1 MSELSTNT
9 SNNEGQSNNS
19 DSSKDSSKKQASQW
33 SEIIARIIDK
43 LTGKDLQVTYS
54 FDNLEIEIPK
64 AYGPD
69 GKQLGGAKWKIDGK
83 ITIST
88 ELINDSSGISS
99 STLKSD
105 DLA

>member
-1 MSELSTNT
+1 MSELS
-9 SNNEGQSNNS
+9 NNS
-19 DSSKDSSKKQASQW
+19 GNTNANNDSDRSKNSSNEHISEW
-33 SEIIARIIDK
+33 SELISRIIDK

-69 GKQLGGAKWKIDGK
+69 GRQLGGAKWKVDGK

-88 ELINDSSGISS
+88 ELINEEKNS
-99 STLKSD
+99 
-105 DLA
+105 A

>member
-1 MSELSTNT
+1 MSELS
-9 SNNEGQSNNS
+9 NNSGNENVNNNS
-19 DSSKDSSKKQASQW
+19 DRSKNSSKEHISEW
-33 SEIIARIIDK
+33 SELISRIIDK

-69 GKQLGGAKWKIDGK
+69 GRELGGAKWKVDGK

-88 ELINDSSGISS
+88 ELINDGKNS
-99 STLKSD
+99 L
-105 DLA
+105 

>member
-1 MSELSTNT
+1 MSELS
-9 SNNEGQSNNS
+9 NNSGNENVNNNS
-19 DSSKDSSKKQASQW
+19 DRSKNSSKEHISEW
-33 SEIIARIIDK
+33 SELISRIIDK

-69 GKQLGGAKWKIDGK
+69 GRQLGGAKWKVDGK

-88 ELINDSSGISS
+88 ELINDGKNSV
-99 STLKSD
+99 
-105 DLA
+105 

>member
-1 MSELSTNT
+1 MSELS
-9 SNNEGQSNNS
+9 NNSGNENVNNNS
-19 DSSKDSSKKQASQW
+19 DQSKNSSKEHISEW
-33 SEIIARIIDK
+33 SELISRIIDK

-69 GKQLGGAKWKIDGK
+69 GRQLGGAKWKVDGK

-88 ELINDSSGISS
+88 ELINEEKIGSN
-99 STLKSD
+99 
-105 DLA
+105 

>member
-1 MSELSTNT
+1 MSELS
-9 SNNEGQSNNS
+9 NNGGNENVNNNS
-19 DSSKDSSKKQASQW
+19 DRSKNSSKEHISEW
-33 SEIIARIIDK
+33 SELISRIIDK

-69 GKQLGGAKWKIDGK
+69 GRQLGGAKWKVDGK

-88 ELINDSSGISS
+88 ELINDAKNSVQ
-99 STLKSD
+99 
-105 DLA
+105 

>member
-1 MSELSTNT
+1 MSELSNNSGNENTN
-9 SNNEGQSNNS
+9 NNS
-19 DSSKDSSKKQASQW
+19 DRSKNSSKEHISEW
-33 SEIIARIIDK
+33 SELISRIIDK

-69 GKQLGGAKWKIDGK
+69 GRQLGGAKWKVDGK

-88 ELINDSSGISS
+88 ELINEGKNS
-99 STLKSD
+99 L
-105 DLA
+105 

>member
-1 MSELSTNT
+1 MSELS
-9 SNNEGQSNNS
+9 NNGGNENVNNNS
-19 DSSKDSSKKQASQW
+19 DQSKNSSKEHISEW
-33 SEIIARIIDK
+33 SELISRIIDK

-69 GKQLGGAKWKIDGK
+69 GRQLGGAKWKVDGK

-88 ELINDSSGISS
+88 ELINEGKNS
-99 STLKSD
+99 L
-105 DLA
+105 

>member
-1 MSELSTNT
+1 MSELSN
-9 SNNEGQSNNS
+9 NNENKNINNNS
-19 DSSKDSSKKQASQW
+19 DRSKDSSKEHISEW
-33 SEIIARIIDK
+33 SELISRIIDK

-69 GKQLGGAKWKIDGK
+69 GRQLGGAKWKVDGK

-88 ELINDSSGISS
+88 ELINDTKNS
-99 STLKSD
+99 
-105 DLA
+105 A

>member
-1 MSELSTNT
+1 MSELS
-9 SNNEGQSNNS
+9 NNS
-19 DSSKDSSKKQASQW
+19 ENKNIDNSSDRSKDSSKEHTSQW
-33 SEIIARIIDK
+33 SELISGIIDK

-69 GKQLGGAKWKIDGK
+69 GRQLGGAKWKVDGK

-88 ELINDSSGISS
+88 ELINDTKNS
-99 STLKSD
+99 
-105 DLA
+105 A

>member
-1 MSELSTNT
+1 MSELS
-9 SNNEGQSNNS
+9 NNGGNENVNNNS
-19 DSSKDSSKKQASQW
+19 DRSKNSSKEHISEW
-33 SEIIARIIDK
+33 SELISRIIDK

-69 GKQLGGAKWKIDGK
+69 GRQLGGAKWKVDGK

-88 ELINDSSGISS
+88 ELINDEKNSV
-99 STLKSD
+99 
-105 DLA
+105 

>member
-1 MSELSTNT
+1 MSELS
-9 SNNEGQSNNS
+9 NNGGNENVNNNS
-19 DSSKDSSKKQASQW
+19 DRSKNSSKEHISEW
-33 SEIIARIIDK
+33 SELISRIIDK

-69 GKQLGGAKWKIDGK
+69 GRQLGGAKWKIDGK

-88 ELINDSSGISS
+88 ELINDEKNS
-99 STLKSD
+99 
-105 DLA
+105 A

>member
-1 MSELSTNT
+1 MSELSND
-9 SNNEGQSNNS
+9 SGNENINNNS
-19 DSSKDSSKKQASQW
+19 DRSKNSSKEHISEW
-33 SEIIARIIDK
+33 SELISRIIDK

-69 GKQLGGAKWKIDGK
+69 GRQLGGAKWKVDGK

-88 ELINDSSGISS
+88 ELINEEKSSI
-99 STLKSD
+99 
-105 DLA
+105 

>member
-1 MSELSTNT
+1 MSELS
-9 SNNEGQSNNS
+9 NNS
-19 DSSKDSSKKQASQW
+19 GNENINNDSDRSKNSSKEHISEW
-33 SEIIARIIDK
+33 SELISRIIDK

-69 GKQLGGAKWKIDGK
+69 GRNLGGAKWKVDGK

-88 ELINDSSGISS
+88 ELINEGKNSV
-99 STLKSD
+99 
-105 DLA
+105 

>member
-1 MSELSTNT
+1 MSELS
-9 SNNEGQSNNS
+9 NNS
-19 DSSKDSSKKQASQW
+19 GNENTNKNSDGSKHSSDDHISEW
-33 SEIIARIIDK
+33 SELISRIIDK

-69 GKQLGGAKWKIDGK
+69 GRQLGGAKWKVDGK

-88 ELINDSSGISS
+88 ELINDGKNS
-99 STLKSD
+99 L
-105 DLA
+105 

>member
-1 MSELSTNT
+1 MSELS
-9 SNNEGQSNNS
+9 NNSGNENINNNS
-19 DSSKDSSKKQASQW
+19 DRSKNSSKEHISEW
-33 SEIIARIIDK
+33 SELISRIIDK

-69 GKQLGGAKWKIDGK
+69 GRQLGGAKWKVDGK

-88 ELINDSSGISS
+88 ELINDEKNSV
-99 STLKSD
+99 
-105 DLA
+105 

>member
-1 MSELSTNT
+1 MSELSH
-9 SNNEGQSNNS
+9 NNENENINNNS
-19 DSSKDSSKKQASQW
+19 DRSKDSSKEHTSQW
-33 SEIIARIIDK
+33 SELISGIIDK

-69 GKQLGGAKWKIDGK
+69 GKQLGGAKWKVDGK

-88 ELINDSSGISS
+88 ELINDTKNS
-99 STLKSD
+99 
-105 DLA
+105 A

>member
-1 MSELSTNT
+1 MSELS
-9 SNNEGQSNNS
+9 NNSGNENINNNS
-19 DSSKDSSKKQASQW
+19 DRSKNSSNEHISEW
-33 SEIIARIIDK
+33 SELISRIIDK

-69 GKQLGGAKWKIDGK
+69 GRQLGGAKWKVDGK

-88 ELINDSSGISS
+88 ELINDAKNSV
-99 STLKSD
+99 
-105 DLA
+105 

>member
-1 MSELSTNT
+1 MSELS
-9 SNNEGQSNNS
+9 NNSGNENVNNNS
-19 DSSKDSSKKQASQW
+19 DRSKNSSKEHISEW
-33 SEIIARIIDK
+33 SELISRIIDK

-69 GKQLGGAKWKIDGK
+69 GRQLGGAKWKVDGK

-88 ELINDSSGISS
+88 ELINDAKNSVQ
-99 STLKSD
+99 
-105 DLA
+105 